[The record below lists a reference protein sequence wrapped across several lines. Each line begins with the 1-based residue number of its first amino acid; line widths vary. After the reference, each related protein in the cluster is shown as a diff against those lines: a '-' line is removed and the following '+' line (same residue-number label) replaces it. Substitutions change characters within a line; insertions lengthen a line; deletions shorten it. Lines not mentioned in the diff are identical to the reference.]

1 VSIVERVRSECRVF
15 WALMDSGQK
24 AAIRT
29 AYQNLQAV
37 AVVAFLAFVS
47 SVVAWLSGADIDML
61 GAVATLRAAI
71 GAALLASIASFRAYY
86 MNRGG
91 KGASYH

>member
-1 VSIVERVRSECRVF
+1 MSIVERVRSECRVF

-37 AVVAFLAFVS
+37 LVIALVAFVS
-47 SVVAWLSGADIDML
+47 SLVAWLSGADIDML

-71 GAALLASIASFRAYY
+71 GAGAIALLASVKAYY

>member
-1 VSIVERVRSECRVF
+1 MSIVERVRSECRVF

-37 AVVAFLAFVS
+37 VVIALLAFVS
-47 SVVAWLSGADIDML
+47 SLVAWLSGADIDML

-71 GAALLASIASFRAYY
+71 GAGAIALLASVKAYY